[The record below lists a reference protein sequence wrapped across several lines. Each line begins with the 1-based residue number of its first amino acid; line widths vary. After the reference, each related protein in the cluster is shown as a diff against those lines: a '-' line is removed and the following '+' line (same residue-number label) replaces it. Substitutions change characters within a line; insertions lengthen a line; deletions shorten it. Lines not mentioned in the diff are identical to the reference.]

1 MDFIVARQEEW
12 IVERIND
19 CINMNAAYKMLWVE
33 LKGELSMRCYT
44 DYCVNVF
51 FLHKTRFYQVSFQIK
66 RWKNTAKLTYFE
78 QTGFI
83 NVAKIEIGLLQ
94 TGSRFVMRISLLVI
108 KFRWIRK
115 WLEGIYTQLPHKTIV
130 WDNWWFLQYVTRRSY
145 RYISAS
151 DDPE

>member
-1 MDFIVARQEEW
+1 MHALTSFRYQNNVEEKKNKQMDFIVARQEDW

-66 RWKNTAKLTYFE
+66 R
-78 QTGFI
+78 
-83 NVAKIEIGLLQ
+83 
-94 TGSRFVMRISLLVI
+94 
-108 KFRWIRK
+108 
-115 WLEGIYTQLPHKTIV
+115 
-130 WDNWWFLQYVTRRSY
+130 
-145 RYISAS
+145 
-151 DDPE
+151 